1 MEAPA
6 PQSPKP
12 AEKKGSTWKQV
23 RIVLLLLLLGVLAL
37 IIIKNRH
44 GVSFWLF
51 AEYTDTPLI
60 VLLLLAVLL
69 GAIITAIVLS
79 VRASRK
85 RNEVLR
91 LSKENRKL
99 QEELQRSSHR

>member
-1 MEAPA
+1 METPV
-6 PQSPKP
+6 PQPPKP
-12 AEKKGSTWKQV
+12 AEKRGSIWKQV

-51 AEYTDTPLI
+51 REYTDTPLI
-60 VLLLLAVLL
+60 ALLLLAVLL

-99 QEELQRSSHR
+99 QEELTRARK